1 MTNRQSLFTAMARVP
16 PRRMIFFVVI
26 AAWAVRAFFLS
37 LPNPLSIDEVS
48 ALAGGEYGTAA
59 RFIAT
64 SDWAERWDAA
74 NHFRQWHILWIALH
88 SIWGYLFASDGQ
100 TAYALTAVSAL
111 VAMLATAGAARHLYG
126 ERGFLLALLITSV
139 SPLCLNYTVRVLGA
153 MPSTMFLSLALFFFS
168 SDGWRVR
175 RWIAGGFCMGA
186 AFGISF
192 GAGAVILALV
202 SGLGLSIVRILL
214 DKEVA
219 RETKIWRCGVAPI
232 MGTIAAL
239 VPLAP
244 IELSARYAGAPYFDF
259 LLHHTM
265 LVLGAWPGPYGL
277 WLRELFELDPLLQ
290 VLVFVTM
297 AYAFRTATLD
307 PRQKSL
313 LGAGGVALAALL
325 FFSLDQAAPR
335 VFVSLGL
342 FALAA
347 CAVFFSRIL
356 EREYPAAGV
365 EDDPMAETPA
375 VEAPFD
381 YRSLVVSILILA
393 VVLTAS
399 RNLSNMTRL
408 VFPAWPLFLL
418 GLIGLTLRVLGNNFT
433 AVVRVTATLGSV
445 LFIVG
450 AGATFHAKSAHSRA
464 RAYAGE
470 RPYMQELIFEN
481 FWDADSAARS
491 YGGLSTRARY
501 DVTVF
506 GPPATLYPAS
516 AYEEDPYKI
525 LLFRNNLAAFNLG
538 RILTGEE
545 IIWASIFYEDG
556 RAASGRSPPP
566 GILDAPE
573 DARGLDA
580 EGKPFIPRVHPYR
593 GVEMRFPARDSGGTA
608 EMSMT
613 IALPAEPEKD
623 GAIGFEFMAFTP
635 YVPAGSRLI
644 LSAFQGERR
653 LGSMEIPIAGSEG
666 RQADASLSLNE
677 IPRQKSDPFRL
688 VRWPI
693 RPDAKVEKIRI
704 VARLE
709 IPSGQFSPPVSC
721 YIRRPYFER
730 P

>member
-1 MTNRQSLFTAMARVP
+1 MNQRQSKFAALARVP
-16 PRRMIFFVVI
+16 PGRIIFFVVV

-37 LPNPLSIDEVS
+37 VPNPLSIDEVS

-59 RFIAT
+59 RFVAT
-64 SDWAERWDAA
+64 SDWAERWDVA

-88 SIWGYLFASDGQ
+88 SAWGYLFASDGQ
-100 TAYALTAVSAL
+100 TAYALTVVAAL
-111 VAMLATAGAARHLYG
+111 VAMLATAGSARHLYG
-126 ERGFLLALLITSV
+126 ERGYQLALLITSV

-153 MPSTMFLSLALFFFS
+153 MPATMFLSLALFFFTS
-168 SDGWRVR
+168 ERPRVW
-175 RWIAGGFCMGA
+175 RWIAGGFCMGT

-192 GAGAVILALV
+192 GAGAVIVALAA
-202 SGLGLSIVRILL
+202 GLGLSIVRALL
-214 DKEVA
+214 DTEVA
-219 RETKIWRCGVAPI
+219 RKKKIWRCGVAPI
-232 MGTIAAL
+232 MGMIAAL

-244 IELSARYAGAPYFDF
+244 IELSARHAGAPYSDF

-297 AYAFRTATLD
+297 AYALRAATLD
-307 PRQKSL
+307 PRPKSL
-313 LGAGGVALAALL
+313 LGAAGVAMVALL
-325 FFSLDQAAPR
+325 FFSLDQAPPR

-356 EREYPAAGV
+356 ERECPTAGV
-365 EDDPMAETPA
+365 EDDPKTEALA

-381 YRSLVVSILILA
+381 YRSLVVGILILA

-408 VFPAWPLFLL
+408 VFPAWPLFILA
-418 GLIGLTLRVLGNNFT
+418 LIGLLLRTFVNRYT
-433 AVVRVTATLGSV
+433 AVVRVIAVLGSV
-445 LFIVG
+445 LFLVG

-464 RAYAGE
+464 RAYAAQ
-470 RPYMQELIFEN
+470 RPYMRQLIYEN

-501 DVTVF
+501 DVAVF
-506 GPPATLYPAS
+506 GPPAELYPAS

-525 LLFRNNLAAFNLG
+525 LLFRNNLAAFGLG

-556 RAASGRSPPP
+556 RAESDRPPP
-566 GILDAPE
+566 GIPDAPE

-580 EGKPFIPRVHPYR
+580 AGNPFIPRVHPHR
-593 GVEMRFPARDSGGTA
+593 GVEMRFPARDSGGPA

-613 IALPAEPEKD
+613 IALPAELEKE

-635 YVPAGSRLI
+635 YVPAGTRLI
-644 LSAFQGERR
+644 ISAFQGERQ
-653 LGSMEIPIAGSEG
+653 LGSMPIAIAGSEG
-666 RQADASLSLNE
+666 RQADASLPLYE

-693 RPDAKVEKIRI
+693 RPNSKIEKIRI

-721 YIRRPYFER
+721 YIRRPYIDR
-730 P
+730 Q